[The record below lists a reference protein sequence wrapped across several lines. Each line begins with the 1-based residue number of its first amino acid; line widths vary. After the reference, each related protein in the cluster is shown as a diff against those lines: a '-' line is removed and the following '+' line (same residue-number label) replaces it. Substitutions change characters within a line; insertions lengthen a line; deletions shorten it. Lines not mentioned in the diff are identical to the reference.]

1 MRTIIAFELYEGID
15 DLVHVLVVE
24 CFVDDFAYFY
34 EFSDVGEQ
42 LMLFH
47 GILYEGNLIL
57 SHYFL
62 DEFLILGTTVG
73 KGFYVAVL
81 LF

>member
-1 MRTIIAFELYEGID
+1 
-15 DLVHVLVVE
+15 
-24 CFVDDFAYFY
+24 
-34 EFSDVGEQ
+34 
-42 LMLFH
+42 MLFH
-47 GILYEGNLIL
+47 CILYEGNLIL

-81 LF
+81 LFQSIDLTPKDQGINLTPQSETAGGVVLVDGLEFLDLSL